1 MHTVYDA
8 VVFYRAS
15 KTRHAKFVLDDS
27 HPRLYSDQQENK
39 VPNELPA
46 SRSSF
51 TKSKHGHYHAGICE
65 EVSDGYER
73 DKRSVSSNNG
83 IGSSKTSTDNTSL
96 TRSCSINSGES
107 YWSACSETNPSKALS
122 RSASTDLD
130 NQETTKCSNCEA
142 FKMQM
147 EDLKQEK
154 GSLEDKHNSQLAEIE
169 RLKKELHE
177 VLAEHRVK
185 EASLNK
191 QLRNKE
197 DENKSLNSKIQVLRR
212 DLSTEMAEKKEERNE
227 KIEMGEELNSERAKK
242 EKARADK
249 ESERKKRR
257 SLELKLTDYNTP
269 SSQERSSP
277 ASVTPQ
283 PIQES
288 TQNNPALNVWNQ
300 NKKIMHPHN
309 NYTIMNLT
317 NLKHYQ
323 TTLLVSLSHMRSLY
337 MVIVCTF
344 KKKFS

>member
-1 MHTVYDA
+1 MFHSLPEDLYSIYYLHTVHTVYDA

-27 HPRLYSDQQENK
+27 HPRLHSDQQENK

-46 SRSSF
+46 PRSSF
-51 TKSKHGHYHAGICE
+51 TKGKHGHYHAGICE
-65 EVSDGYER
+65 AVSDGYER
-73 DKRSVSSNNG
+73 DKRSASSNNG

-107 YWSACSETNPSKALS
+107 YWSACSETNPSKTLS

-142 FKMQM
+142 FKRQV

-169 RLKKELHE
+169 RLKNENKEIHE
-177 VLAEHRVK
+177 VIAEHRAK

-191 QLRNKE
+191 QLRSKN
-197 DENKSLNSKIQVLRR
+197 DENKSLNSKIQVLKR
-212 DLSTEMAEKKEERNE
+212 DLSTEMAEKKEEQNE

-249 ESERKKRR
+249 DAERKKRR
-257 SLELKLTDYNTP
+257 SLELKLTDCITP

-288 TQNNPALNVWNQ
+288 TQNNPAVNIWNQ
-300 NKKIMHPHN
+300 NKTD
-309 NYTIMNLT
+309 YAST
-317 NLKHYQ
+317 Q
-323 TTLLVSLSHMRSLY
+323 
-337 MVIVCTF
+337 
-344 KKKFS
+344 